1 MSWAIFCL
9 FMSEFECFLLNLQ
22 NNFMRMKKYLL
33 PFIFTTLMFGTSNA
47 EQLTPQQALER
58 LNTHGSRVQASEMKL
73 AYTASEN
80 NINQF
85 YVFNTGINDGFMI
98 VSADDCINPLIG
110 YTDSGSFN
118 YENIPDN
125 MQAWLKEYQR
135 QIDTAIKSG
144 ATISRATTQRATIA
158 PMVKTQWNQNAPYNN
173 DCPMDDGSRSVT
185 GCVATA
191 MAQVM
196 KYHNWPPKG
205 IGSNSY
211 QWENS
216 AGETKTLTMD
226 FSSITFD
233 WANMLDVYTSS
244 STTAQNAAVAKLMAA
259 CGHSVNMNYSNH
271 ESGAPS
277 PLIAPALINYFDYD
291 GNIQYLMRDYY
302 GIQEWEDMIY
312 AELAARR
319 PVIYDGSTASRAGH
333 EFVCDGYEN
342 GYFHIN
348 WGWGGLSDG
357 YFMLTLL
364 TPASQGIG
372 GSNSGYNFQQGAV
385 FGIQKNTG
393 SPAPAKSHY
402 VISQEF
408 TVLDNMFTETGSR
421 KFQKTEAITF
431 GSGFFNMSPN
441 TVFMN
446 FGLKLTNVSTG
457 KTSYKRCAYS
467 DTELLEF
474 PFSPGSGFKSYPV
487 YATQFPTSDTYTITP
502 AFYDLTTA
510 TWHDI
515 LVPISNPVLT
525 ATCTSKAVTI
535 SRTAAVHLSA
545 ANVEIL
551 TPIYEKA
558 NYKISAKISVTESEY
573 HGIITAKLYKPGT
586 NNAAASDTLGIVNIL
601 ADEPL
606 DFESIGDFYNFNPA
620 LTAPTTYDLVLADNS
635 GRNISDRIKVTVYP
649 AVKTSFTVTDIKF
662 PEATIAG
669 NIPQMPCNRISV
681 SATVTCTEGYLNS
694 PVTLYIFPRTSGNVN
709 SLTALSSEQLF
720 LTAGSSQEIT
730 VTGAYSAP
738 GKYFLA
744 FYIDKDTWSDQV
756 AFDLTE
762 AVAGITDVT
771 YAEISVSP
779 NPATDIVTVTS
790 PDAISLI
797 EIYSLSG
804 VCMTAAT
811 PCHTEASI
819 DVANYPAGHYVVR
832 ITTARETVTKR
843 LIKR

>member
-1 MSWAIFCL
+1 
-9 FMSEFECFLLNLQ
+9 
-22 NNFMRMKKYLL
+22 
-33 PFIFTTLMFGTSNA
+33 
-47 EQLTPQQALER
+47 
-58 LNTHGSRVQASEMKL
+58 
-73 AYTASEN
+73 
-80 NINQF
+80 
-85 YVFNTGINDGFMI
+85 
-98 VSADDCINPLIG
+98 
-110 YTDSGSFN
+110 
-118 YENIPDN
+118 
-125 MQAWLKEYQR
+125 
-135 QIDTAIKSG
+135 
-144 ATISRATTQRATIA
+144 
-158 PMVKTQWNQNAPYNN
+158 
-173 DCPMDDGSRSVT
+173 
-185 GCVATA
+185 
-191 MAQVM
+191 
-196 KYHNWPPKG
+196 
-205 IGSNSY
+205 
-211 QWENS
+211 
-216 AGETKTLTMD
+216 
-226 FSSITFD
+226 
-233 WANMLDVYTSS
+233 
-244 STTAQNAAVAKLMAA
+244 
-259 CGHSVNMNYSNH
+259 
-271 ESGAPS
+271 
-277 PLIAPALINYFDYD
+277 
-291 GNIQYLMRDYY
+291 MRDYY

-319 PVIYDGSTASRAGH
+319 PVIYDGSTASGAGH

-372 GSNSGYNFQQGAV
+372 GTNSGYNFQQGAV

-393 SPAPAKSHY
+393 AQSPAPELSIVSSEFTIDDAMFTVTGSKKFNKNEVITFADGFWNISAFP
-402 VISQEF
+402 VISH
-408 TVLDNMFTETGSR
+408 
-421 KFQKTEAITF
+421 
-431 GSGFFNMSPN
+431 
-441 TVFMN
+441 
-446 FGLKLTNVSTG
+446 FGLKLTNTASG
-457 KTSYKRCAYS
+457 KTRYIDWGYRESNN
-467 DTELLEF
+467 TIQNLEF
-474 PFSPGSGFKSYPV
+474 SSGSGVRKFPI
-487 YATQFPTSDTYTITP
+487 YATSLPTTDTWTITP

-525 ATCTSKAVTI
+525 ATCTTKAVTI
-535 SRTAAVHLSA
+535 SRTSAVHLSTT
-545 ANVEIL
+545 NVELL
-551 TPIYEKA
+551 TPIYEKS
-558 NYKISAKISVTESEY
+558 NYKISAKISVAESEY

-601 ADEPL
+601 SDEPL

-730 VTGAYSAP
+730 VTGTYSAP

-744 FYIDKDTWSDQV
+744 FYIDKDAWSDQV

-762 AVAGITDVT
+762 SVAGITDVT
-771 YAEISVSP
+771 DAEISVSP

>member
-1 MSWAIFCL
+1 
-9 FMSEFECFLLNLQ
+9 
-22 NNFMRMKKYLL
+22 MKKYLL
-33 PFIFTTLMFGTSNA
+33 LFTLATLMFGTSNA

-58 LNTHGSRVQASEMKL
+58 LNTHGSRVESSKMQL
-73 AYTASEN
+73 AYTASES

-98 VSADDCINPLIG
+98 VAADDCISPLIG
-110 YTDSGSFN
+110 YADSGSFDYGN
-118 YENIPDN
+118 LPDN

-135 QIDTAIKSG
+135 QIDAAIKSG
-144 ATISRATTQRATIA
+144 STISRATTQRAAIA

-173 DCPMDDGSRSVT
+173 DCPMDGSSRSVT

-205 IGSNSY
+205 KGSNSY

-233 WANMLDVYTSS
+233 WANMSNTYSSS
-244 STTAQNAAVAKLMAA
+244 STAAQNAAVAKLMAA
-259 CGHSVNMNYSNH
+259 CGHSVDMDYSSR

-302 GIQEWEDMIY
+302 GIQEWEEMIY

-319 PVIYDGSTASRAGH
+319 PVIYDGSTASGAGH

-348 WGWGGLSDG
+348 WGWGGISDG
-357 YFMLTLL
+357 YFKLTLL
-364 TPASQGIG
+364 TPETQGIG
-372 GSNSGYNFQQGAV
+372 GSNSGYNFHQGAV

-393 SPAPAKSHY
+393 NPAPSKSHY
-402 VISQEF
+402 VTSQEF
-408 TVLDNMFTETGSR
+408 TVLDNMFTETGSK

-457 KTSYKRCAYS
+457 KTSYKKCAYS
-467 DTELLEF
+467 DTELLEI

-525 ATCTSKAVTI
+525 ATCTTKNVTI
-535 SRTAAVHLSA
+535 SRTSAVHLSA
-545 ANVEIL
+545 TNVELL
-551 TPIYEKA
+551 TPIYEKSS
-558 NYKISAKISVTESEY
+558 YKISAKLSVTESEY

-586 NNAAASDTLGIVNIL
+586 NNAVASDTLGIVDIL
-601 ADEPL
+601 SDEPL
-606 DFESIGDFYNFNPA
+606 DFESIGDFFNLK
-620 LTAPTTYDLVLADNS
+620 LTTPTTYDLVLADNS
-635 GRNISDRIKVTVYP
+635 GRNISDRTKVTVYP
-649 AVKTSFTVTDIKF
+649 LAATSLTITNIKF
-662 PEATIAG
+662 PTATLAG
-669 NIPQMPCNRISV
+669 NIPQMPCNQISV
-681 SATVTCTEGYLNS
+681 SATVTCTAGYLSS
-694 PVTLYIFPRTSGNVN
+694 PVMMYIFPRTSGEVS
-709 SLTALSSEQLF
+709 SLTALSSEHLF
-720 LTAGSSQEIT
+720 LAAGSSQEIT
-730 VTGAYSAP
+730 VTGAYSTP
-738 GKYFLA
+738 GNYFLA
-744 FYIDKDTWSDQV
+744 FFFDKNICSDQV
-756 AFDLTE
+756 AFNLTE

-771 YAEISVSP
+771 EAEISVSP
-779 NPATDIVTVTS
+779 NPATDIVTVNS

-804 VCMTAAT
+804 MHMASVN

>member
-1 MSWAIFCL
+1 
-9 FMSEFECFLLNLQ
+9 
-22 NNFMRMKKYLL
+22 MKKYLL
-33 PFIFTTLMFGTSNA
+33 LSSLILSVWAATHA

-58 LNTHGSRVQASEMKL
+58 LNTHGSRVSTSKMQL
-73 AYTASEN
+73 AYTASES

-85 YVFNTGINDGFMI
+85 YIFNTGINDGFMI
-98 VSADDCINPLIG
+98 VSADDCISPLIG

-118 YENIPDN
+118 PDN
-125 MQAWLKEYQR
+125 MPDNMRVWLEGYQR
-135 QIDTAIKSG
+135 QIDAAIACGSSPS
-144 ATISRATTQRATIA
+144 SRATAQRAAIA
-158 PMVKTQWNQNAPYNN
+158 PLVKTQWNQSSPYNN
-173 DCPMDDGSRSVT
+173 DCPMDGNSRSVT

-196 KYHNWPPKG
+196 KYHNWPAKG
-205 IGSNSY
+205 KGSNSY
-211 QWENS
+211 QWANS

-233 WANMLDVYTSS
+233 WANMSDTYNASNTA
-244 STTAQNAAVAKLMAA
+244 AQNAAVAKLMVA
-259 CGHSVNMNYSNH
+259 CGHSVEMNYSSR

-277 PLIAPALINYFDYD
+277 PLIAHALINYFDYD

-302 GIQEWEDMIY
+302 GIQEWEEMVY

-319 PVIYDGSTASRAGH
+319 PVIYDGSTASGAGH

-357 YFMLTLL
+357 YFKLTLL
-364 TPASQGIG
+364 TPETQGIG
-372 GSNSGYNFQQGAV
+372 GSNSGYNFHQGAV

-402 VISQEF
+402 VTSQEF
-408 TVLDNMFTETGSR
+408 TVIDNMFTETGSK
-421 KFQKTEAITF
+421 KFQKTETITF

-457 KTSYKRCAYS
+457 KTSYKKCAYS
-467 DTELLEF
+467 DTELLEL
-474 PFSPGSGFKSYPV
+474 PFSPGSGLNSYPV

-525 ATCTSKAVTI
+525 ATCTTKNVTI
-535 SRTAAVHLSA
+535 SRTSAVHLSA
-545 ANVEIL
+545 TNVELL
-551 TPIYEKA
+551 TPIYEKS
-558 NYKISAKISVTESEY
+558 NYKISAKLSVTESEY
-573 HGIITAKLYKPGT
+573 YGIITAKLYKPGT
-586 NNAAASDTLGIVNIL
+586 NTAAASDTLGIVNL
-601 ADEPL
+601 LSSEPL
-606 DFESIGDFYNFNPA
+606 DFESIGDFCNFKPS

-635 GRNISDRIKVTVYP
+635 GRDISDRIKVTVYP
-649 AVKTSFTVTDIKF
+649 AVATSVTITNIKF
-662 PEATIAG
+662 PTATLAG
-669 NIPQMPCNRISV
+669 NIPQMPCNQISV
-681 SATVTCTEGYLNS
+681 SATVTCTAGYLSS
-694 PVTLYIFPRTSGNVN
+694 PVMMYIFPRTSGNVS

-730 VTGAYSAP
+730 LTGAYSTP
-738 GKYFLA
+738 GNYVLA
-744 FYIDKDTWSDQV
+744 FFFNKNICSDQV
-756 AFDLTE
+756 AFNLTE
-762 AVAGITDVT
+762 AVAGIADVT
-771 YAEISVSP
+771 EAEISVSP

-790 PDAISLI
+790 PDEISLI

-804 VCMTAAT
+804 MRMTAVN